1 MQRQKNVINKK
12 IAELRALAEKKG
24 AVLDISEKSFQDDN
38 HLDCTWYGGYLAE
51 VKYKDMTISIGVFGE
66 VRLDGCYNGMFI
78 DYVNKSN
85 SGAFQSDLYYGI
97 PDDATLRRLMEAEW
111 ENEED
116 DHLYV
121 GNSNWVEMFIKGTSL
136 CDVLNSDNVLEA
148 IEEVLDT
155 IEDSY
160 KLYLEDIGKSN
171 DTEKHTCPYC
181 KDDDCELCPDEN
193 PCNGFLY
200 AQENCAYRGSSEPSD
215 GMVQKLTDVP
225 ATKSPAPK
233 KYEVHYAVSGFATVT
248 VEADSEAEARR
259 LALEESYNL
268 DFGALQNIDWG
279 FHRIEEVPAE

>member
-24 AVLDISEKSFQDDN
+24 AVLNIDANDFFDDD
-38 HLDCTWYGGYLAE
+38 HLDCTWYGEYLADIEYKGIE
-51 VKYKDMTISIGVFGE
+51 VYIGVFGD

-97 PDDATLRRLMEAEW
+97 PDDATLRRLMEAKW
-111 ENEED
+111 EKEDD

-121 GNSNWVEMFIKGTSL
+121 GNNNWVEYFVGDTGYS
-136 CDVLNSDNVLEA
+136 DVCNEDNVLEA
-148 IEEVLDT
+148 IGEVLDT
-155 IEDSY
+155 IEDIY
-160 KLYLEDIGKSN
+160 AWYQERQEETKAGR
-171 DTEKHTCPYC
+171 CPYC
-181 KDDDCELCPDEN
+181 KNGDCELCPDEN

-215 GMVQKLTDVP
+215 GMVQKLTDAP

-248 VEADSEAEARR
+248 VEADSEAEAKR

-268 DFGALQNIDWG
+268 DFGALQNIDWD